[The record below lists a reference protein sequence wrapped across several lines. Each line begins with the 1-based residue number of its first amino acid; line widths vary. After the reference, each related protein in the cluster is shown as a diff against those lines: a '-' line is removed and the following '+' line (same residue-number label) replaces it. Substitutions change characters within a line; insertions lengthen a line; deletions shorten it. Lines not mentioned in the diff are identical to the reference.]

1 MCHDTIMGRPAGAD
15 QYPRTVT
22 LAAAILEPAALQCAR
37 ATVRRSWSRPRYS
50 AAVSRDNRLGDYLK
64 ARRSLVRPEDV
75 GVEGDS
81 RRRVAG
87 LRRAELAALA
97 GVSEQYLVRL
107 EQGRDRHPSGQVL
120 TALGRALRLD
130 ADGLAHLRR
139 LAAPDDAPAA
149 PEELPAGIQELLDAW
164 SGVPAYVRGRHFDV
178 LASNALARALV
189 PAHRPGRNLVRDVF
203 LDPQTRIWYDDW
215 PAVARSSVAALRAA
229 VGAALDDPAFRALVA
244 ELSAASGTFRELW
257 ARHDVHP
264 TRDETK
270 LFNHPLV
277 GQFAM
282 RRHVLHIAGT
292 HGQVIIAY
300 RPEPGGPAAA
310 ALARLAGPE

>member
-1 MCHDTIMGRPAGAD
+1 MTG
-15 QYPRTVT
+15 
-22 LAAAILEPAALQCAR
+22 
-37 ATVRRSWSRPRYS
+37 
-50 AAVSRDNRLGDYLK
+50 DNRLGEYLK
-64 ARRSLVRPEDV
+64 ARRALVRPEEV
-75 GVEGDS
+75 GVDGGG

-107 EQGRDRHPSGQVL
+107 EQGRDRNPSPQVL
-120 TALGRALRLD
+120 AALSRALRLD
-130 ADGLAHLRR
+130 ADGLAHLHR
-139 LAAPDDAPAA
+139 LAAPDRPPAA
-149 PEELPAGIQELLDAW
+149 PEELAEGIQELLDAW

-203 LDPQTRIWYDDW
+203 LDPETRAWYVDW
-215 PAVARSSVAALRAA
+215 PAVARSTVAALRAA
-229 VGAALDDPAFRALVA
+229 VGAALDDPALSTLVA
-244 ELSAASGTFRELW
+244 ELSADSETFRRLW

-270 LFNHPLV
+270 LFDHPLV
-277 GQFAM
+277 GRFPM
-282 RRHVLHIAGT
+282 RRHVLRIDGAD
-292 HGQVIIAY
+292 GQVIIAY

-310 ALARLAGPE
+310 ALARLAELPAS